1 MARGKRVD
9 YDYVIRLYDLT
20 DTPQEAAAI
29 AGCSYSSV
37 VAIWRK
43 ARFRKKYTPLQKKV
57 KALREAGKVSSEIRE
72 ELGISA
78 SNISKIAEA
87 IGLPFSEEEKERSF
101 LMGLEK
107 SHAKQFGDADER
119 RAATKRFIEDNF
131 SEWEYI
137 DGVKR
142 SGPVTLRCRFCGL
155 VKEFAGET
163 VRSSATLKCPECARL
178 SHERAEEDRRAAAI
192 EKQEAKKKEQER
204 ARKERFWRQDFKQ
217 IEFKTCERCGAI
229 HTERG
234 KFCSDLCRRR
244 AQYARSENR
253 VKRATQIDN
262 SITLEKLYKRD
273 GGTCWLCGGKCDYN
287 DHRVDGLGVFIV
299 GPTYPSIDHVF
310 PLAKGGSHTW
320 DNVRLAHHYCNTL
333 KRDKVVV

>member
-1 MARGKRVD
+1 MGRGKRVD
-9 YDYVIRLYDLT
+9 HDYVIRLYALT

-37 VAIWRK
+37 IAIWRK
-43 ARFRKKYTPLQKKV
+43 ARLRKKYTPLQKKV

-78 SNISKIAEA
+78 KQVSAIAEA

-107 SHAKQFGDADER
+107 SHAKQFGNADER

-131 SEWEYI
+131 SDWEYI

-142 SGPVTLRCRFCGL
+142 SGPVTLRCRTCGH
-155 VKEFAGET
+155 VMEWPGET
-163 VRSSATLKCPECARL
+163 VRSSAALICQECNKQRR
-178 SHERAEEDRRAAAI
+178 ERAEEERKASAIAKRNKRERA
-192 EKQEAKKKEQER
+192 KQEK
-204 ARKERFWRQDFKQ
+204 FWGQDFKQ
-217 IEFKTCERCGAI
+217 IAFKICERCGAV

-234 KFCSDLCRRR
+234 RFCSDLCRRR
-244 AQYARSENR
+244 AQYARAENR
-253 VKRATQIDN
+253 VKRAAQIDN

-273 GGTCWLCGGKCDYN
+273 NGTCWLCGGKCDYN

>member
-1 MARGKRVD
+1 MGRGKRVD
-9 YDYVIRLYDLT
+9 HDYVIRLYDLT
-20 DTPQEAAAI
+20 DTPKEAASI
-29 AGCSYSSV
+29 AGCGYSAV
-37 VAIWRK
+37 ITIWREAGLK
-43 ARFRKKYTPLQKKV
+43 RKYTPLQKKV
-57 KALREAGKVSSEIRE
+57 KELREAGKVSSEIRE

-78 SNISKIAEA
+78 KNISRIAEA

-107 SHAKQFGDADER
+107 SHAKQFGNADER

-131 SEWEYI
+131 SEWEYV

-163 VRSSATLKCPECARL
+163 VRSSATLKCPECVRL
-178 SHERAEEDRRAAAI
+178 SHERAEENRRAEAI
-192 EKQEAKKKEQER
+192 AKQEERERSKKE
-204 ARKERFWRQDFKQ
+204 KFWRQDFKQ

-253 VKRATQIDN
+253 VKRAAQIDN

-273 GGTCWLCGGKCDYN
+273 SGTCWLCGGKCNYK